1 MDAGDFY
8 CWNERQLTAQPFNNN
23 TGIPECSSREDQ
35 VQLLVTDVLLIQ
47 FVARKSWNGKD
58 SSQRVHYI
66 LPM

>member
-47 FVARKSWNGKD
+47 FVARKS
-58 SSQRVHYI
+58 
-66 LPM
+66 